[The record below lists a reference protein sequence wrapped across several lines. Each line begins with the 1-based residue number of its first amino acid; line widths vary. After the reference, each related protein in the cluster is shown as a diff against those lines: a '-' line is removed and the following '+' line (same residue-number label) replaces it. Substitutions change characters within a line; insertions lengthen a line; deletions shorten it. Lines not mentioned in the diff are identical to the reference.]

1 MGNQNT
7 ISKIAENIKIMK
19 KNWDII
25 RQFNIYDKGRKPDFD
40 LKKIY
45 ESNLKLEKEIVELK
59 LDSLAFNL
67 GLKSRDELPK
77 NNAYTT
83 IYILSQL
90 KSKRD
95 NLKTIKA
102 NKDKDQEVVF
112 DYKTIREEINRISKE
127 ILRLENELTLFNNK

>member
-1 MGNQNT
+1 M
-7 ISKIAENIKIMK
+7 
-19 KNWDII
+19 
-25 RQFNIYDKGRKPDFD
+25 
-40 LKKIY
+40 KKIY
-45 ESNLKLEKEIVELK
+45 VSNLKLEKEIVELK

-67 GLKSRDELPK
+67 GLKDRTELPK

-112 DYKTIREEINRISKE
+112 DYKTIRNEINRISKE
-127 ILRLENELTLFNNK
+127 ILKLENELTLFNNK

>member
-7 ISKIAENIKIMK
+7 ISKIAENIKVMK